1 MHFVQLFSLLLQCL
15 TVFSASN
22 YYEEGSNKGA
32 YVRLIGGPTEPLE
45 PYFVQFNAATP
56 KLRNMT
62 IRQRVGLVEASAIR
76 ELRTRIKERQECL
89 LQAFNAHDPDGK
101 VYEWLI
107 SSIVTFIRIN
117 SSKERIITY
126 ITASFHLIAS
136 S

>member
-1 MHFVQLFSLLLQCL
+1 M

-76 ELRTRIKERQECL
+76 ELRSRICERQDAIV
-89 LQAFNAHDPDGK
+89 QAFKEHDAEELG
-101 VYEWLI
+101 I
-107 SSIVTFIRIN
+107 
-117 SSKERIITY
+117 ERN
-126 ITASFHLIAS
+126 
-136 S
+136 